1 MESSRS
7 FQSNP
12 SSTSTK
18 LTMESIKSNKHY
30 FVYVL
35 NGERVIGQ
43 NHNVG
48 AIRIDIKDMN
58 EMQNVSFH
66 F

>member
-1 MESSRS
+1 
-7 FQSNP
+7 
-12 SSTSTK
+12 
-18 LTMESIKSNKHY
+18 MESIKSNKHY